1 MDKSV
6 KDMAREMCD
15 SKLLVKLSGGVDLVA
30 IEGKYHLTCLT
41 KFRNC
46 YRAFQRAQ
54 KDSLTYFLCCFNI
67 YLCYFNFNIFF
78 NGILTYF

>member
-6 KDMAREMCD
+6 KDMARDMCD

-46 YRAFQRAQ
+46 YHAFQCAQ
-54 KDSLTYFLCCFNI
+54 KDSPSLSNSI
-67 YLCYFNFNIFF
+67 
-78 NGILTYF
+78 